1 MNEIMSLLLALV
13 AGVLLGAFFFG
24 GLWWTVRRSIASPR
38 PGIWF
43 IGSML
48 LRTCTVTAGF
58 YFLLELSAPGKKI
71 LFAAVLGFIIARV
84 VATQFLPTPLS
95 PSLVRMGRP
104 GGSAMSAR
112 EH

>member
-1 MNEIMSLLLALV
+1 MSLLLALV
-13 AGVLLGAFFFG
+13 AGVLFGAFFFG

-48 LRTCTVTAGF
+48 LRTCVVTGGF
-58 YFLLELSAPGKKI
+58 YFLLGLPASGEKI
-71 LFAAVLGFIIARV
+71 LFAAMLGFIIARA

-95 PSLVRMGRP
+95 PSLVRMHQP
-104 GGSAMSAR
+104 GSTAISTG